1 MTTKQFTIRLFTLI
15 FALSV
20 FTFSSCKK
28 KEDEPVIE
36 PTPPPPTKT
45 ELLTGKNWRLTA
57 FICDPPYDFFGTGT
71 PISNVYAQFSPCDK
85 DDILLFKTNNTYVQ
99 DEGATKCNTGDPQI
113 IATGPWTFN
122 STESIITQDAGTSN
136 SQDFNILQLD
146 ATTLKGTIIIPG
158 SPTYTYTLTYTNQ

>member
-57 FICDPPYDFFGTGT
+57 FTCDPPYDFFGTGT
-71 PISNVYAQFSPCDK
+71 PISNVYAQYSPCDK
-85 DDILLFKTNNTYVQ
+85 DDILLFISH
-99 DEGATKCNTGDPQI
+99 D
-113 IATGPWTFN
+113 
-122 STESIITQDAGTSN
+122 
-136 SQDFNILQLD
+136 
-146 ATTLKGTIIIPG
+146 
-158 SPTYTYTLTYTNQ
+158 